1 MYENL
6 LSLLFNTSFLSLFIM
21 NILFFSKKKQFGYIL
36 LAVSNFEMALLLGL
50 RWFISGYFPS
60 SNLYESLLF
69 LTWCLTFMQMCFPFW
84 SFRNSFTSQNVSSES
99 SIWVQDANQ
108 RKPSGF
114 SGDIYQGDISSIAQ
128 KHMNNSADLD
138 MANYLLINQITA
150 PISLILHAFAS
161 LKIPKELTEMKPLVP
176 ALKSNWL
183 IMHVSVMILSYAALL
198 IGSLL
203 AILYCFLL
211 VRWVGGAFGNQ
222 NTTYTSPQTK
232 DPHDLSRTRTRTQTR
247 IDSPMEVRDKSGEFM
262 LSRIDSLSYQF
273 IAIGFPLLTLG
284 IVSGSV
290 WANETWG
297 SFWNWD
303 IKETWSLVTWL
314 VYAFYIH
321 SRLQFYWQGKPS
333 AIVASLGF
341 FVVGFTYL
349 GVNLMGVG
357 LHSYGWLT

>member
-1 MYENL
+1 
-6 LSLLFNTSFLSLFIM
+6 M
-21 NILFFSKKKQFGYIL
+21 NILFFSKKKKIGYIL
-36 LAVSNFEMALLLGL
+36 LTFSNFEIALLLGI

-69 LTWCLTFMQMCFPFW
+69 LTWCITFMQMCFPFW
-84 SFRNSFTSQNVSSES
+84 GFPNSYNPQNASPPPQTEVILAKSKKE
-99 SIWVQDANQ
+99 
-108 RKPSGF
+108 
-114 SGDIYQGDISSIAQ
+114 ISHSLIDFN
-128 KHMNNSADLD
+128 KNHVKNSVDLYTG
-138 MANYLLINQITA
+138 NYLLINQIIA
-150 PISLILHAFAS
+150 PISLLLHAFAS

-211 VRWVGGAFGNQ
+211 IMVRFGNQ
-222 NTTYTSPQTK
+222 NTTYTPPQT
-232 DPHDLSRTRTRTQTR
+232 
-247 IDSPMEVRDKSGEFM
+247 
-262 LSRIDSLSYQF
+262 IDSLSYQF

-290 WANETWG
+290 WANEAWG

-314 VYAFYIH
+314 MYAFYIH
-321 SRLQFYWQGKPS
+321 SRLQYYWQGKPS
-333 AIVASLGF
+333 AIIASLGF

-349 GVNLMGVG
+349 GVNLMGIG